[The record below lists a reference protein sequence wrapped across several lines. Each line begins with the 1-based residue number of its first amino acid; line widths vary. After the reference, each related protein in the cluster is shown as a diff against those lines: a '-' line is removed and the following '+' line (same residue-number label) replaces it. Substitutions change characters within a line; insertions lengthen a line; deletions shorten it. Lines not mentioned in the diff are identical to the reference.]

1 MTVSLD
7 RLRHLPLP
15 WAQATEVG
23 ERLAPS
29 PLAFGLGQQVTE
41 LRIGL
46 MMLITSDKPGSPF
59 SGG

>member
-1 MTVSLD
+1 
-7 RLRHLPLP
+7 
-15 WAQATEVG
+15 VG